1 MRTNLYTITIC
12 LLLMATCFAKA
23 ASPSAADGATAKIL
37 KASKALTLAEQE
49 SDLPLF
55 LSFYKADAISMP
67 EYQPTLTGISEI
79 SAYYKDIF
87 SRQKAKTIQRN
98 IEEVI
103 KLGDTFMEIG
113 TFKKSYT
120 DAASAAVTLTGKYY
134 NVWRLLPSGTPKL
147 KGECYGYFSPQAKPD
162 VFVVKMD
169 GQQQATAFSI
179 DKQVPL
185 DLKAYNA
192 LIADDVRR
200 RDGAG
205 RAEIFTDDAR
215 VMPHADS
222 TRAGMARIKPYLIA
236 YNSGKVTID
245 SITVATYH
253 QEGFG
258 KYILEY
264 TKFSVDFSLPQSKG
278 HMSGK
283 GIRIWIRQPDHS
295 LRLFREIGTH
305 DHILL

>member
-1 MRTNLYTITIC
+1 MRTNLCTIAIY
-12 LLLMATCFAKA
+12 LLLIGTCFAKA
-23 ASPSAADGATAKIL
+23 ATPVITDAATAKIL
-37 KASKALTLAEQE
+37 KASKAFTLAEQE
-49 SDLPLF
+49 GDLPLF
-55 LSFYKADAISMP
+55 LSIYKADAISMP

-79 SAYYKDIF
+79 SAYYKEIF

-103 KLGDTFMEIG
+103 KLGDTYVEIG
-113 TFKKSYT
+113 TFKKTYT
-120 DAASAAVTLTGKYY
+120 DAAINLSGKYY
-134 NVWRLLPSGTPKL
+134 NVWGILPSGTPKL

-169 GQQQATAFSI
+169 GQQPATAFSI

-192 LIADDVRR
+192 LIADGVRR

-264 TKFSVDFSLPQSKG
+264 TKFSVDFTLPQSKG

-305 DHILL
+305 NHIQ